1 MFLTSR
7 ITVLI
12 TQLKSGSGEHL
23 PNEFSETGLG
33 LTWQH
38 LITLINTLWGLQ
50 NANRAAPQRGEPQ
63 RDRWVLYLLFLYP
76 VISRGYLKPS
86 VLLEKKNVF
95 LLFKTHTH
103 MPWMTI
109 QAVKPSKIRLPG
121 IALLEWSSGKEMG
134 FAQLLLWH
142 YPLQHNAQTIP
153 LLKRKPTYDLWQ
165 KLWHSNTVW
174 MTEVNGRL
182 GLLPQRRELK
192 KGYLSLL
199 HHWGISLR
207 GIHPYATFSGYSTWL
222 L

>member
-12 TQLKSGSGEHL
+12 TLLKSGSGEHL

-86 VLLEKKNVF
+86 VLLEKKMYF
-95 LLFKTHTH
+95 FYLKHTHTCH
-103 MPWMTI
+103 EWQYKPWNLPKLGFQALHYWSDHPGRKWWVLLSCSFGTI
-109 QAVKPSKIRLPG
+109 LFSTMLRQ
-121 IALLEWSSGKEMG
+121 
-134 FAQLLLWH
+134 F
-142 YPLQHNAQTIP
+142 
-153 LLKRKPTYDLWQ
+153 
-165 KLWHSNTVW
+165 
-174 MTEVNGRL
+174 
-182 GLLPQRRELK
+182 
-192 KGYLSLL
+192 LS
-199 HHWGISLR
+199 
-207 GIHPYATFSGYSTWL
+207 
-222 L
+222 